1 MLPGPSHAPAVLL
14 MIEPQVAALVAEL
27 DALVPR
33 SGAVL
38 RSLYGDR
45 DPCWTG
51 NRLGYLRLGIELLKV
66 ADAPPD
72 PRQPDRVLADLSYF
86 FRDDPDIRPGELAIF
101 ARHEDRPPWRD
112 ESAASTPR
120 FRGFLGI
127 IIAGVLGV
135 ALVLGVD
142 DVVRALRELV
152 RW

>member
-1 MLPGPSHAPAVLL
+1 MLPGPSHATVVPS
-14 MIEPQVAALVAEL
+14 MIEPQVAALVSEL

-45 DPCWTG
+45 DPRWTG

-86 FRDDPDIRPGELAIF
+86 FRDDPDIRPGQLAIF
-101 ARHEDRPPWRD
+101 GRREGTPPWQD
-112 ESAASTPR
+112 ESARPASLLWL
-120 FRGFLGI
+120 FLGI
-127 IIAGVLGV
+127 IVAVVLGL
-135 ALVLGVD
+135 ALILGLD
-142 DVVRALRELV
+142 DVLLSLRPLV
-152 RW
+152 GW